1 MTDSPL
7 PPAEPAKPLPDK
19 PVQAASLAD
28 DTVHAVPLAD
38 NAAQAVPPQVAPAS
52 GTRNQHA
59 PHAAPPGLWLKSM
72 NGLRNWWN
80 IIHFSAVMLVLA
92 LSPSSYQRATRLKIA
107 EHIYVNTWQVLP
119 WFTVLC
125 SLICLVLIRIV
136 VVTAQS
142 YGLSNF
148 ALEMVV
154 RVLVLELLPLSAALF
169 VVIATGLLKQMHTN
183 ENPDFRVYL
192 PQVLGSAF
200 SVLTL
205 AAVSSTLTLI
215 LAYLVVYGFS
225 PWGFPD
231 YTRMVGRVF
240 DPAVLVV
247 FSLKIALFSTA
258 VSLIPL
264 ASCLFSPPSDNPMPV
279 GTVRLFL
286 ILVLIEGASLA
297 IKYI

>member
-1 MTDSPL
+1 MTDPT
-7 PPAEPAKPLPDK
+7 PQPAAL
-19 PVQAASLAD
+19 
-28 DTVHAVPLAD
+28 
-38 NAAQAVPPQVAPAS
+38 
-52 GTRNQHA
+52 
-59 PHAAPPGLWLKSM
+59 PGLWRKTI
-72 NGLRNWWN
+72 NGSHNWWN
-80 IIHFSAVMLVLA
+80 IIHFCAVMLVLV
-92 LSPSSYQRATRLKIA
+92 LSPSSYERNIRHKIA
-107 EHIYVNTWQVLP
+107 ENVYRNTWQVLP

-125 SLICLVLIRIV
+125 ALISLVLIRIV
-136 VVTAQS
+136 VVTAKS
-142 YGLSNF
+142 YGLSQF

-169 VVIATGLLKQMHTN
+169 VVLSTGLLKPMHIDT
-183 ENPDFRVYL
+183 EPDLRHYL

-205 AAVSSTLTLI
+205 AAVSSTMVLV

-240 DPAVLVV
+240 DPIVLVT
-247 FSLKIALFSTA
+247 FSLKISLFSMA
-258 VSLIPL
+258 VALIPL
-264 ASCLFSPPSDNPMPV
+264 ASCLYAPQTDNPMPA

-286 ILVLIEGASLA
+286 ILVLIEAASLA

>member
-7 PPAEPAKPLPDK
+7 PPAEPAKPLPEQPEPDALL
-19 PVQAASLAD
+19 PD
-28 DTVHAVPLAD
+28 D
-38 NAAQAVPPQVAPAS
+38 AAQAKPPQPAAAS

-59 PHAAPPGLWLKSM
+59 PHAAPPGLWLKSLD
-72 NGLRNWWN
+72 GLRNWWN
-80 IIHFSAVMLVLA
+80 IIHFSAVMLALA

-169 VVIATGLLKQMHTN
+169 VVIATGLLKQMHTK

-247 FSLKIALFSTA
+247 FSLKIALFSSA
-258 VSLIPL
+258 VALIPL

-286 ILVLIEGASLA
+286 ILVIIEGATLA

>member
-1 MTDSPL
+1 MTDSPT
-7 PPAEPAKPLPDK
+7 PPAEPAKPLPEP
-19 PVQAASLAD
+19 PVQVTALPD
-28 DTVHAVPLAD
+28 D
-38 NAAQAVPPQVAPAS
+38 AAQAAPPQVVPAS
-52 GTRNQHA
+52 GAREKNA
-59 PHAAPPGLWLKSM
+59 PHAASPGFWLKGM

-169 VVIATGLLKQMHTN
+169 VVIATGLLKQMHTR

>member
-1 MTDSPL
+1 MTDSPT
-7 PPAEPAKPLPDK
+7 PPAEPAKPLPEP
-19 PVQAASLAD
+19 PVQVTPLPD
-28 DTVHAVPLAD
+28 D
-38 NAAQAVPPQVAPAS
+38 AAQAAPPQVVPAS
-52 GTRNQHA
+52 GVREKHA
-59 PHAAPPGLWLKSM
+59 PHAASPGFWLKGM

-169 VVIATGLLKQMHTN
+169 VVIATGLLKQMHTR

>member
-1 MTDSPL
+1 MAKQCILTGTTRSTVTPMSDSPL
-7 PPAEPAKPLPDK
+7 PPAEPDPAAPIPVGPLPD
-19 PVQAASLAD
+19 AASQPDHTAGQQQR
-28 DTVHAVPLAD
+28 
-38 NAAQAVPPQVAPAS
+38 AATS
-52 GTRNQHA
+52 
-59 PHAAPPGLWLKSM
+59 PGLWLKSI

-80 IIHFSAVMLVLA
+80 IIHFSAVMLTLA
-92 LSPSSYQRATRLKIA
+92 LSPSSYQRAIRLKIA

-125 SLICLVLIRIV
+125 ALICLVLIRIV

-169 VVIATGLLKQMHTN
+169 VVIATGLLKQMHTR

-247 FSLKIALFSTA
+247 FSLKIALFSSA
-258 VSLIPL
+258 VALIPL

-286 ILVLIEGASLA
+286 ILVMIEGATLA